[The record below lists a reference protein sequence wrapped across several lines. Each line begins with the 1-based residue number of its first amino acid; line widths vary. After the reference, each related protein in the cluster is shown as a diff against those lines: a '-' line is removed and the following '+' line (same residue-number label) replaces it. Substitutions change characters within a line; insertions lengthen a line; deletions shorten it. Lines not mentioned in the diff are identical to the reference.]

1 MFRFTIRDVLW
12 LMVVVALAVGWW
24 LELKNRGPENTKL
37 KAENLHLVK
46 ELDVAKWQLE
56 ESASLLKD
64 FGIEIS
70 YGDGHWVNIS
80 DGKVGLGSAKE
91 SEREQFRVFRP

>member
-56 ESASLLKD
+56 EGASLLKD

-70 YGDGHWVNIS
+70 YRGYAVDAS
-80 DGKVGLGSAKE
+80 DGKVRLSSVKE
-91 SEREQFRVFRP
+91 SDREQFRVFRP